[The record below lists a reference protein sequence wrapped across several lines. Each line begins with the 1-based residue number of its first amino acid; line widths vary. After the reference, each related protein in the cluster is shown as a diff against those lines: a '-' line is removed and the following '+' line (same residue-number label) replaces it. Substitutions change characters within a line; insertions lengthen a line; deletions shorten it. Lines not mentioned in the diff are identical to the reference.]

1 MFISAKMKVDFKK
14 IALIILASSAI
25 GLIVN
30 ILNPDG
36 ISLVREQRRPEW
48 VDKNYF
54 KFENDTTSFQN
65 KSIENITENTDSVES
80 DKLSEEDRKSDNKIN
95 TEEKNNENDFLL
107 SDFTPDQPLLIDLEQ
122 AKWLYEKGAVFIDAR
137 DSLDYERGHITNA
150 INLPYYQ
157 FELFEYQLYFI
168 DKNQI
173 IVTYC
178 DGSDCNLSIMLGD
191 KLFNAGYKKVFVF
204 YGGWEQ
210 WQNAGLPVNISTK
223 ENQ

>member
-1 MFISAKMKVDFKK
+1 MKVDFKK

-25 GLIVN
+25 GLLVN
-30 ILNPDG
+30 HINPDG
-36 ISLVREQRRPEW
+36 ISLIREQRKPDW
-48 VDKNYF
+48 ADKNYF
-54 KFENDTTSFQN
+54 RFENDTTSFQN

-80 DKLSEEDRKSDNKIN
+80 DKFSEEDRKSDNKIN
-95 TEEKNNENDFLL
+95 TEKKNNENDFLL

-122 AKWLYEKGAVFIDAR
+122 AKWLYENGAVFIDAR

-178 DGSDCNLSIMLGD
+178 DGSDCDLSIMLGD
-191 KLFNAGYKKVFVF
+191 KLFNIGYKKVFVF